1 MWYGHMYGLPGS
13 GMPPFAIVAGF
24 LVRYAV
30 RATVAPPGP
39 PAPRPPEE
47 VLRGRFARGEID
59 QTEFDARLAALRTSQ
74 QRPSGDR

>member
-1 MWYGHMYGLPGS
+1 
-13 GMPPFAIVAGF
+13 
-24 LVRYAV
+24 
-30 RATVAPPGP
+30 
-39 PAPRPPEE
+39 